1 MADTIAK
8 LIFQA
13 DTSGLKE
20 ANKELGELTK
30 NASSAQDA
38 ANKKNQAT
46 KTGTRLSKEEAQ
58 ANKIANAVRRAE
70 INAYKEAAVRKKKAA
85 EQSKKLAAQINKS
98 SAASQRLSESFRNAS
113 NATATLTGPLNGLS
127 GRLSF
132 ISTGLNRIGIAGVA
146 AGAGVAGM
154 GFAVSNSLRL
164 FQNYERQMFKLEAVV
179 KSTGASAGFSASQ
192 LNDMAIQ
199 AGRDTLTSSED
210 IRNAQAIMLTFK
222 AVQDDVFKR
231 SIALTADVGAVMG
244 TTAASG
250 AKSLGK
256 ALEDPIT
263 NLGALTRNGIS
274 FSEAEKEK
282 IKTLAE
288 SNKLSEAQ
296 NIILDKIQ
304 EQVGGAAGGGGLVG
318 ATDLLA
324 DNFQQFAIGLAESSG
339 LADFATTQFTS
350 LAKAMGS
357 LADLVTTTTDE
368 KIEAYDKEIA
378 SIKYLLDETGIAG
391 GERIKQEMRLNEVIK
406 KRAGLE
412 VTRKKEEPFEDDFD
426 FEEADFA
433 DPVKGPLDDVVKK
446 AEAEK
451 KAAQE
456 RRDIRAQEQAEMAE
470 EAATELERL
479 NIVQLEKQGL
489 LEQAAQAERELK
501 ERLATEDMERQIA
514 SGDLE
519 KSVAESLHAA
529 RMERIA
535 TEHGEKVALIQENEI
550 AEQVRQEDLRNKKK
564 EEEEK
569 FFQQNLKDSEKWAKK
584 RERLDESLN
593 KTLIKKS
600 GQLFQALLGDSK
612 AAAVAGVAI
621 SAAAAAGRI
630 IAEGA
635 AAAQGIKTAYYTQAA
650 LQGNPAL
657 KVAGDAAALQE
668 LTASKALAVKTAAIQ
683 FGLGVAGV
691 AGGSSG
697 GGGGGGASGSAAAAS
712 APIQPAANDEA
723 AEAPSVINV
732 TVDGSIDPSGARR
745 IIEAINEA
753 TEDGL
758 EINAL
763 VGT

>member
-1 MADTIAK
+1 
-8 LIFQA
+8 
-13 DTSGLKE
+13 
-20 ANKELGELTK
+20 
-30 NASSAQDA
+30 
-38 ANKKNQAT
+38 
-46 KTGTRLSKEEAQ
+46 
-58 ANKIANAVRRAE
+58 
-70 INAYKEAAVRKKKAA
+70 
-85 EQSKKLAAQINKS
+85 
-98 SAASQRLSESFRNAS
+98 
-113 NATATLTGPLNGLS
+113 

-154 GFAVSNSLRL
+154 GFAVSNSLRV
-164 FQNYERQMFKLEAVV
+164 FQDYERQMFKLEAVV

-199 AGRDTLTSSED
+199 AGRDTLTSAED

-304 EQVGGAAGGGGLVG
+304 EQVGGAAGGGGLVA

-378 SIKYLLDETGIAG
+378 SIKFLLNETGIAG
-391 GERIKQEMRLNEVIK
+391 GERIKQEMRLTEIIK
-406 KRAGLE
+406 ERAGLE

-433 DPVKGPLDDVVKK
+433 DPVKGPLDALTEKIAKEK
-446 AEAEK
+446 AVRQKEAEEK
-451 KAAQE
+451 ERERQENLEKNQAA
-456 RRDIRAQEQAEMAE
+456 
-470 EAATELERL
+470 AATELEQ
-479 NIVQLEKQGL
+479 IDIFL
-489 LEQAAQAERELK
+489 LERQEKLEEAALAEKELK
-501 ERLATEDMERQIA
+501 DRLAEEDINRMLAAGEIEAETADILKEQRLARIQ
-514 SGDLE
+514 SEYDEKLE
-519 KSVAESLHAA
+519 IIE
-529 RMERIA
+529 
-535 TEHGEKVALIQENEI
+535 ENEKKEQEI
-550 AEQVRQEDLRNKKK
+550 VDKQKTKQIKQEAKLDQVRGRTKQKMY
-564 EEEEK
+564 
-569 FFQQNLKDSEKWAKK
+569 KDM
-584 RERLDESLN
+584 
-593 KTLIKKS
+593 
-600 GQLFQALLGDSK
+600 LGLAAVFAGKSK
-612 AAAVAGVAI
+612 ALGKAMVLAEVGIGLAENQINTQVQI
-621 SAAAAAGRI
+621 SGIEKAYATVP
-630 IAEGA
+630 GA
-635 AAAQGIKTAYYTQAA
+635 AAPLIATALTSSKIRAA
-650 LQGNPAL
+650 TIIA
-657 KVAGDAAALQE
+657 AG
-668 LTASKALAVKTAAIQ
+668 
-683 FGLGVAGV
+683 
-691 AGGSSG
+691 
-697 GGGGGGASGSAAAAS
+697 
-712 APIQPAANDEA
+712 
-723 AEAPSVINV
+723 
-732 TVDGSIDPSGARR
+732 
-745 IIEAINEA
+745 
-753 TEDGL
+753 
-758 EINAL
+758 
-763 VGT
+763 